1 MRVYVSPSGI
11 GLGHIA
17 RTTPIV
23 EELISRGAQ
32 AVFSTYLDGL
42 TYAAAR
48 GFKLVDSVPIGF
60 RVQSDGT
67 VDFKQTAAR
76 SGLSLGLRRFLKQ
89 VRVEI
94 RNMKVFKPDV
104 VFSDSRASSIVAARL
119 LGIPVVLMLNQFRVE
134 IVRKPSAT
142 GKQSLMDRLF
152 FFEANI
158 FWIFVRTIIGGVWA
172 QSKLILI
179 PDFPYPDT
187 ISLENLAIPSRYRSK
202 VRFLGPV
209 VNISPR
215 DLPARDAIIKELSLA
230 AGLPIVYAAVSGPRV
245 ERQYLV
251 KVILDLFQTVPEG
264 YGFVMSCGNPK
275 GSTAPNI
282 MKNVVSY
289 EWVDDKTHFKLLK
302 AADVVISRS
311 GHGIV
316 TRTVAFGKPLIL
328 IPTPDHTEQYG
339 NAKRAVKLGVAAM
352 LDQRALNHESLLRC
366 LTTILNSSEYRRR
379 AESLGSLALK
389 LDPVNTAA
397 ELIERVARQSAC
409 AKSYAD

>member
-11 GLGHIA
+11 GLGHIT

-23 EELISRGAQ
+23 EELLSRGAQ

-42 TYAAAR
+42 AYGKAR
-48 GFKLVDSVPIGF
+48 GFKLVESVSIGF

-94 RNMKVFKPDV
+94 RNMKMFKPDV

-134 IVRKPSAT
+134 IVRKPSV

-152 FFEANI
+152 FFEANV

-179 PDFPYPDT
+179 PDFPYPNT

-202 VRFLGPV
+202 VRYLGPI
-209 VNISPR
+209 VNRSPQ
-215 DLPARDAIIKELSLA
+215 DLPTRDAIIKELSLA
-230 AGLPIVYAAVSGPRV
+230 TGLPIVYAAVSGPRV
-245 ERQYLV
+245 ERQYLA
-251 KVILDLFQTVPEG
+251 KAIFDLFQTMPED
-264 YGFVMSCGNPK
+264 YEFIISRGNPK
-275 GSTAPNI
+275 GSTIPTI
-282 MKNVVSY
+282 TKNVRSY
-289 EWVDDKTHFKLLK
+289 KWVDDQTHFKLLK

-316 TRTVAFGKPLIL
+316 TKTVAFSKPLIL

-339 NAKRAVKLGVAAM
+339 NAKRAVQLGVAVM
-352 LDQRALNHESLLRC
+352 LDQRALNDESLLRC
-366 LTTILNSSEYRRR
+366 LTTILNSSEYRQK
-379 AESLGSLALK
+379 AESLGNLALK

-397 ELIERVARQSAC
+397 ELIERVAHQR
-409 AKSYAD
+409 KSHAD